1 MASSLGVGAATAA
14 TPAASD
20 AADSAGDAAVGPTE
34 FVAPDPGAA
43 QADESQANESQQN
56 ETDPVSLDVEDV
68 ENCGSRCRSVTAN
81 ITNVGNETLTNVTA
95 ETRISAADDQ
105 IWTRTHRFGN
115 LSANESANRT
125 ARISLGFGDAFRIAQ
140 NDGRVTINT
149 TIRWDGGN
157 ATFSERRR
165 VMGR

>member
-14 TPAASD
+14 TPAA
-20 AADSAGDAAVGPTE
+20 GDATGSVGTAAGPNE
-34 FVAPDPGAA
+34 FVAPDPGIA
-43 QADESQANESQQN
+43 QADDSQANESQQN
-56 ETDPVSLDVEDV
+56 ETDPVSLDVERV
-68 ENCGSRCRSVTAN
+68 QNCGSRCRSVTAN

-125 ARISLGFGDAFRIAQ
+125 ARISLGFGDAFLIAQ
-140 NDGRVTINT
+140 NNGRVTINT
-149 TIRWDGGN
+149 TVRWDGGN

-165 VMGR
+165 VMG